1 MVGFLAYS
9 IAGKDKGNI
18 YEIIKEDR
26 SCVWLADGRD
36 RQIDNPKK
44 KNKKH
49 VQVIKKN
56 IVNEDISFSDE
67 DVRMKI
73 KRYINKN

>member
-9 IAGKDKGNI
+9 IAGKDKDNI
-18 YEIIKEDR
+18 YVVIKEER
-26 SCVWLADGRD
+26 NCVWLADGRD

-49 VQVIKKN
+49 IQIIKKN
-56 IVNEDISFSDE
+56 MDKEDISFSNE

-73 KRYINKN
+73 NKYINEN